1 MSLQDCKKL
10 CHSRVCPGNKVTLV
24 TECEMWQV
32 DVMMWQVDVMMV
44 IVNLDYVALSS
55 ALPACVVY
63 VCMYVCVTVRVVY
76 VWVHVCVYV

>member
-10 CHSRVCPGNKVTLV
+10 CHSQVCPGNKVTLV
-24 TECEMWQV
+24 TECEIWQV
-32 DVMMWQVDVMMV
+32 DVLMV